1 MTDGRKRTASVLATL
16 CITAIGGPMLVAAPT
31 YADQD
36 VKSVQKKVG
45 TLYHQAEQASERYN
59 DARLEL
65 KQAAV
70 RLSVLHYDVDRQ
82 QAKVDAVRQQ
92 LASAVVAQYQGQ
104 ALSST
109 TQVLL
114 ADDPNGFLGQ
124 LSTVS
129 SYNDQQ
135 RQVMDDFEAQTE
147 QLQMRQA
154 AAQREVDRIAEAK
167 QQLGTE
173 KAAIDAKAAT
183 AKKLLGTLKA
193 RAAAKARA
201 EARAAAKARAEA
213 RARAE
218 AQASRS
224 ADRTATSTSTST
236 STTSS
241 SAAPASGRA
250 AAAVSYAM
258 AQVGKAYVW
267 GAAGP
272 SSFDCS
278 GLTMAAWQQAGV
290 SLPHSSSAQMG
301 SGTPVS
307 QSQLQPGDLVFYYSP
322 VSHVGMY
329 IGNGKIVN
337 ALNPSVGVKISG
349 VNDMPY
355 SGAVRPG

>member
-16 CITAIGGPMLVAAPT
+16 CITAICGPMLVAAPT

-36 VKSVQKKVG
+36 MKSARTKVD

-70 RLSVLHYDVDRQ
+70 RLSVLRYDLAKQ
-82 QAKVDAVRQQ
+82 QAKVDSVRQQ
-92 LASAVVAQYQGQ
+92 LANAVVSQYQGQ

-109 TQVLL
+109 TQVML
-114 ADDPNGFLGQ
+114 ADDPDSFLSQ

-129 SYNDQQ
+129 AYNDQQ
-135 RQVMDDFEAQTE
+135 RQVMDDFNAQTE

-154 AAQREVDRIAEAK
+154 AAQREVTRIADAK

-173 KAAIDAKAAT
+173 KAEIDTKAAK

-201 EARAAAKARAEA
+201 ERRAAAQARAEA
-213 RARAE
+213 KARAE

-224 ADRTATSTSTST
+224 ADRTAPAATG
-236 STTSS
+236 STTST
-241 SAAPASGRA
+241 AAPASGRA

-278 GLTMAAWQQAGV
+278 GLTMAAWGQAGV